1 MVGVDII
8 EIKRIE
14 KSIQKSSFI
23 KGVFT
28 DAEMEYYRGTGSRT
42 ETLAGFFA
50 AKEAVSK
57 ASGYGIR
64 GFKLTDIEILH
75 AELGQPFV
83 KVHGEAIK
91 IINNRSINIS
101 ISHNKTTAI
110 AFCIISE

>member
-8 EIKRIE
+8 EIERIE
-14 KSIQKSSFI
+14 KSIQKQSFI

-28 DAEMEYYRGTGSRT
+28 DAEMEYYRNTGSRA

-50 AKEAVSK
+50 AKEAIAK
-57 ASGYGIR
+57 ASGQGIR

-75 AELGQPFV
+75 TELGQPFA
-83 KVHGEAIK
+83 KLHNQAIS
-91 IINNRSINIS
+91 ISGSRNINIS

-110 AFCIISE
+110 AFCVIS